1 MFVAS
6 TFISAF
12 VVLIPCFT
20 VLYASALAV
29 YMHTVLPSES
39 LTVGFPPRPG

>member
-1 MFVAS
+1 MFVSSKSIS
-6 TFISAF
+6 TF

-39 LTVGFPPRPG
+39 LTAKFPPRHG